1 MNAMIEICLYCKHRN
16 KDCEFGENIPDLILI
31 GRFNHKTPIGK
42 EKILFEFDDDISD
55 KKKEYINFDFVD
67 KKEAKKIL
75 KNLKG
80 KII

>member
-1 MNAMIEICLYCKHRN
+1 MNAMVEICLYCKHRN

-42 EKILFEFDDDISD
+42 EKILFEFEDDIS
-55 KKKEYINFDFVD
+55 ERQRQSINWNFLD
-67 KKEAKKIL
+67 KKEAKKVL
-75 KNLKG
+75 KSLQG